1 MFDAMIL
8 KRKILADCNI
18 DVKILDTSED
28 GLVLRF
34 ENTDNW
40 SSITRITDFV
50 KEHKLN
56 ILFDDGVCFISSQIL
71 YPSEPTYTSE

>member
-8 KRKILADCNI
+8 KRKILADCSI

-28 GLVLRF
+28 GIVLRF
-34 ENTDNW
+34 ENTGNR

-56 ILFDDGVCFISSQIL
+56 ILFDDGVCFISNQIL
-71 YPSEPTYTSE
+71 SPSEPTYMSE